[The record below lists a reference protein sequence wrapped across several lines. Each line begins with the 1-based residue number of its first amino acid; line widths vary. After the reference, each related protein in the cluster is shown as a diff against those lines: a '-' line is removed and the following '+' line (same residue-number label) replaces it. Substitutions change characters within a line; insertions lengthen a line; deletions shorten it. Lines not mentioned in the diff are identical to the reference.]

1 MVVCKLK
8 KTAIVD
14 LSQLRSDEQFIDQWF
29 FVKQARPEFVPHFK
43 SASAWDSQSRPY
55 FHWSW
60 TPCGRSSRLSRGNL
74 TPKSIL
80 CLILVLV
87 LCLVRLVPVRSMVNL
102 INFEPKMKMYKLLST
117 FVLFLSVTWMAQA
130 QQFKALLFTKTAGF
144 HHTSIH
150 EGVTGVRN
158 LAARHNFTVDWQESA
173 DVFNEKNLAKYDVV
187 IFLNTTGDILNDAQQ
202 TAFEKYIQSGKG
214 WVGIHAAADTEYEW
228 PWYTKLVGMMF
239 NIHPAQQTAY
249 LDVVNSNF
257 PGLERFPKRMLWTDE
272 WYEYQK
278 PYKAN
283 DLKFLIMLDE
293 KTYDAKTSKGA
304 GMGAEHPIAWYHN
317 YDGGRAFYTGMGHI
331 GLVYSDQSFL
341 DHLYGGIYWAATG
354 KGVK

>member
-1 MVVCKLK
+1 MTIRK
-8 KTAIVD
+8 KIMALLLVG
-14 LSQLRSDEQFIDQWF
+14 LS
-29 FVKQARPEFVPHFK
+29 
-43 SASAWDSQSRPY
+43 
-55 FHWSW
+55 
-60 TPCGRSSRLSRGNL
+60 
-74 TPKSIL
+74 
-80 CLILVLV
+80 
-87 LCLVRLVPVRSMVNL
+87 
-102 INFEPKMKMYKLLST
+102 ST
-117 FVLFLSVTWMAQA
+117 TTYA

-150 EGVTGVRN
+150 EGVQGVRN

-173 DVFNEKNLAKYDVV
+173 DVFNENSLKNYAVV
-187 IFLNTTGDILNDAQQ
+187 IFLNTTGDILNAEQQ
-202 TAFEKYIQSGKG
+202 AAFEKYIQSGKG
-214 WVGIHAAADTEYEW
+214 WVGIHAAADTEYDW
-228 PWYTKLVGMMF
+228 AWYTKMVGMMF
-239 NIHPAQQTAY
+239 HTHPTQQTAY

-278 PYKAN
+278 PYKSN

-293 KTYDAKTSKGA
+293 KTYNPKSSKGT
-304 GMGAEHPIAWYHN
+304 GMGTEHPIAWYHN
-317 YDGGRAFYTGMGHI
+317 YDGGRAFYTGLGHI